1 MLNTFLKGVFSLK
14 GNIDSLFI
22 FDFNSEKFDELS
34 LCNFKIKKNI
44 DENDGF
50 DENKKN
56 FTEEYYNDEYL
67 IDTINK
73 EYLLLGIKNEIFTN
87 QYFLMNDISILKPIK
102 IRTKEIEELIY
113 PVLYR
118 FKDGRNI
125 LKLSYNFSSYDKD
138 TYFIN
143 KDYVDGE
150 IKIKGSNL
158 LPNDMNKSYFELS
171 QYYFKELSQF
181 MGVNESDPNQELI
194 QTYTNITILNNNKT
208 NIKELNKELYL
219 LSKAPVFNKKESDK
233 DPSYYLNG
241 LSIYSNEIRSV
252 SSISGE
258 FYDKLNNQDIEFPLT
273 NIQGQ
278 YQGVLEMILL
288 KKFSTTK
295 NALQF
300 YNGDK
305 TQEELKKA
313 MDENLKYTTTDNT
326 IAFSEYQ
333 SNLNMYSILYDQVF
347 SSQKQKL
354 IAEIETKSTRNAE
367 FEIESSVNHTN
378 NMIGYFGILIAVL
391 TSYKVIQEVIK
402 AIFNL
407 SDRPSTI
414 WAIVISIAL
423 GRALYIYLIK

>member
-313 MDENLKYTTTDNT
+313 RDENLKYTTTDNT